1 MSCDQVTKSIPLYYY
16 GELTAEEEERVE
28 AHVDECA
35 ACARDLERQRQLA
48 AALDRRRL
56 EPSSQLLEG
65 CRADL
70 MASLA
75 GGAGRAPER
84 RQGTVSKGPW
94 TLFLEAVGATFGG
107 FRRWQRPIGAVG
119 LMALGF
125 FAARLTG
132 GNPAALS
139 PHPAAPSDDVYATI
153 RSVQPEQAGVV
164 RIAFDE
170 TRRRELTGRAE
181 DPNIQR
187 LLLAGTRG
195 ENAAVRVQSVDVLS
209 ERPEPGEV
217 LDALLNALSH
227 DPNPGV
233 RLKALDGLKTL
244 SGNAQVRKVVAG
256 SLASDDDSAV
266 RSKAV
271 DLLTAMQRD
280 QATVGFLQGLVQ
292 REDNDYVRMRAEKAL
307 RLSM

>member
-1 MSCDQVTKSIPLYYY
+1 
-16 GELTAEEEERVE
+16 
-28 AHVDECA
+28 VDECA
-35 ACARDLERQRQLA
+35 TCARDLDRQRQLA

-56 EPSSQLLEG
+56 EPATQLLEG

-70 MASLA
+70 MAALA
-75 GGAGRAPER
+75 GGAGHAAER
-84 RQGTVSKGPW
+84 RQSPVAKGPW
-94 TLFLEAVGATFGG
+94 ALFLEAVGATFGG
-107 FRRWQRPIGAVG
+107 FRRWQQPIGAVG
-119 LMALGF
+119 LVALGF

-132 GNPAALS
+132 GNPAALA
-139 PHPAAPSDDVYATI
+139 PQPAAPSDDVYATI

-209 ERPEPGEV
+209 EQPEPGEV

-244 SGNAQVRKVVAG
+244 SGNPQVRRAVAG
-256 SLASDDDSAV
+256 SLVSDDDSAV

-271 DLLTAMQRD
+271 DLLITQHDPAM
-280 QATVGFLQGLVQ
+280 VGFLQGMVQ
-292 REDNDYVRMRAEKAL
+292 RESNDYVRTRAEKAL
-307 RLSM
+307 RDWNASVGTF